1 MIFWK
6 KVLECSIV
14 TILVHQNNTTHTH
27 TLTHSLTHSHTYTHS
42 LTYSLTHALTPRLRQ
57 EVISQ
62 RDLVEV
68 DGQRAVKPTLPVQ
81 SVKHTVS
88 RGNHQLAT
96 HTEQTLEEY
105 GG

>member
-1 MIFWK
+1 MFNSYHSSAP
-6 KVLECSIV
+6 E
-14 TILVHQNNTTHTH
+14 QYYTHTH
-27 TLTHSLTHSHTYTHS
+27 SLTHSLTHIHT